1 MQSARAARRMLVL
14 AALAFVA
21 TTAGGQTLYKL
32 IAPDGKITYSEDA
45 PKDFKGKV
53 IRIDVDPKANTATLP
68 KAKAPGAA
76 AAKQGSGNEQALLQS
91 KEKVERA
98 RKALQDARDHPGE
111 EDVRFVGNV
120 GRGTRPVPTQAYEE
134 RLTRLEHEL
143 KEAEDELARAQ
154 KAR

>member
-1 MQSARAARRMLVL
+1 MQRSCTGRRLLAL
-14 AALAFVA
+14 AAMALVA
-21 TTAGGQTLYKL
+21 TTAGAQTLYKL
-32 IAPDGKITYSEDA
+32 IAPDGKVTYSGEA

-53 IRIDVDPKANTATLP
+53 IRIDVDPQANTATLP
-68 KAKAPGAA
+68 KAKAADDA
-76 AAKQGSGNEQALLQS
+76 AAKRAAGNEQALRQS

-98 RKALQDARDHPGE
+98 RKALEEARDHPGAD
-111 EDVRFVGNV
+111 DVRFVGNV
-120 GRGTRPVPTQAYEE
+120 GGGTRPVPTQAYEE